1 MAIDQEENKKVI
13 QRFHEALN
21 EMDYK
26 RIEELLADDATMGQP
41 GQPRTQGSKKITAKL
56 AEDLKTTY
64 KIEALQCEILDLGT
78 VGPYVID
85 ERVDWAKV
93 TGEEKEQGYYVSG
106 SYLVENG
113 KILDWTEWVS
123 GEVRTR
129 T

>member
-1 MAIDQEENKKVI
+1 M
-13 QRFHEALN
+13 
-21 EMDYK
+21 
-26 RIEELLADDATMGQP
+26 
-41 GQPRTQGSKKITAKL
+41 
-56 AEDLKTTY
+56 
-64 KIEALQCEILDLGT
+64 
-78 VGPYVID
+78 GPYVID

-123 GEVRTR
+123 GEIRTR